1 MSTAIHFLESTKQQL
16 RDWSWLKKTL
26 MLIAIITFMT
36 SSFLFLTKPGTDI
49 RIWMAQTVII
59 TQHRD
64 WAWMFVGTKMRDDLV
79 TQLHTFVEENAV
91 EKQLPG
97 MITTT
102 QKRIRSIDELVK
114 VEDISGKF
122 WKGKRMY
129 VYDPKS
135 IKIMTPAKAGEGE
148 KISSMVKRTGA
159 VAGVNAGGFNDPEG
173 LGNGFAALGAIIS
186 GGEVIYTDQDG
197 SVPQHIVGFTKDG
210 TLVIGKYNIFELRE
224 MGVSEAASFYP
235 RVIAN
240 GKPLPINDGS
250 RAPRTAVGQK
260 ADGTVIF
267 IVIDGRQTHS
277 VGATLKEVQD
287 MFMDDDVINAGFL
300 DGGASSELVYNGEL
314 VTSPSSRYGERR
326 LPSAFLVYDHPENVV
341 ANRVWDGIDK
351 IDPGGSYDHPDFLK
365 EQAELKAKQKNNPTP
380 APTPTPTTS
389 PTPTPSSSTNK
400 GDTDKTKPGEAGNNS
415 GNTNKNGSSTP
426 GTTKPPAGKD
436 TDASKDANGGIT
448 TTPGNPTG
456 DKETTPPKSTPT
468 PGTSNNGGAEPTN
481 PPAGSNNN
489 AGNGGAAT
497 TPHPQVTPT
506 PSSSPTPPAAGGNTP
521 ANGNPA
527 PEQSAKPNNGGAI
540 SNGGTNGNTSDS
552 AGKAGSNVSANGSST
567 PTPSATST
575 ASATPTPLKAE

>member
-1 MSTAIHFLESTKQQL
+1 MSTAIHFLEATRQQL
-16 RDWSWLKKTL
+16 RDWSWLKKSL

-64 WAWMFVGTKMRDDLV
+64 WAWMFVGTEMRDDLV
-79 TQLHTFVEENAV
+79 KQLHTFVEENAV

-97 MITTT
+97 MIATTT
-102 QKRIRSIDELVK
+102 KRIRSIDELVK
-114 VEDISGKF
+114 VEDISGKL

-135 IKIMTPAKAGEGE
+135 IRIMTPEKPGEGE
-148 KISSMVKRTGA
+148 KITSMVKRTGA

-210 TLVIGKYNIFELRE
+210 TLIIGKYNIFELQE
-224 MGVSEAASFYP
+224 MGISEAASFYP

-287 MFMDDDVINAGFL
+287 LFMEDDVINAGFL

-314 VTSPSSRYGERR
+314 VTKPSSRYGERR

-380 APTPTPTTS
+380 APTPTPS
-389 PTPTPSSSTNK
+389 STPSTNTNK
-400 GDTDKTKPGEAGNNS
+400 GEPTKPDTGSNAG
-415 GNTNKNGSSTP
+415 TNKNGTSTP

-436 TDASKDANGGIT
+436 TDAKETNGGKA
-448 TTPGNPTG
+448 TPG
-456 DKETTPPKSTPT
+456 DKETAPPKT
-468 PGTSNNGGAEPTN
+468 
-481 PPAGSNNN
+481 
-489 AGNGGAAT
+489 
-497 TPHPQVTPT
+497 TPT
-506 PSSSPTPPAAGGNTP
+506 PSPGSSNNNGAEATTPPTGQPSGNNSNSGNSGASTSHPQGTPTPSPATNPTPTPPANNNQVQEP
-521 ANGNPA
+521 
-527 PEQSAKPNNGGAI
+527 SAKPNT
-540 SNGGTNGNTSDS
+540 GGTSGTSSDS
-552 AGKAGSNVSANGSST
+552 AGKATPGTSASGSAAPS
-567 PTPSATST
+567 PTPSTTATG
-575 ASATPTPLKAE
+575 TPVPTKTE

>member
-16 RDWSWLKKTL
+16 RDWSWLKKSL

-79 TQLHTFVEENAV
+79 TQLHTFVEENAL

-97 MITTT
+97 MIATTT
-102 QKRIRSIDELVK
+102 KRIRSIDELVK

-135 IKIMTPAKAGEGE
+135 IRIMTPAKAGEGE
-148 KISSMVKRTGA
+148 KITSMVKRTGA

-380 APTPTPTTS
+380 TATPTPSTS
-389 PTPTPSSSTNK
+389 PTPSSNTNK
-400 GDTDKTKPGEAGNNS
+400 GDTDKTKTGEAGNNS
-415 GNTNKNGSSTP
+415 GSTNKNGGSTAP

-436 TDASKDANGGIT
+436 TDPKDTNGGKTI
-448 TTPGNPTG
+448 PGNTSG
-456 DKETTPPKSTPT
+456 DNQTSPPKATPTPT
-468 PGTSNNGGAEPTN
+468 PGTSNNNGAEPTN
-481 PPAGSNNN
+481 PPVGQSSGNNN
-489 AGNGGAAT
+489 SGNGGAPT
-497 TPHPQVTPT
+497 NHPQGTPT
-506 PSSSPTPPAAGGNTP
+506 PNPSPTPGTGGNA
-521 ANGNPA
+521 ANGSPA
-527 PEQSAKPNNGGAI
+527 PEQSAKPNN
-540 SNGGTNGNTSDS
+540 SGTTGNTPDA
-552 AGKAGSNVSANGSST
+552 AGKATPGVSVNEHMT
-567 PTPSATST
+567 PTPTPTST

>member
-1 MSTAIHFLESTKQQL
+1 MSTAIHFLEATRQQL
-16 RDWSWLKKTL
+16 RDWSWLKKSL

-64 WAWMFVGTKMRDDLV
+64 WAWMFVGTEMRDDLV
-79 TQLHTFVEENAV
+79 KQLHTFVEENAV

-97 MITTT
+97 MIATTT
-102 QKRIRSIDELVK
+102 KRIRSIDELVK
-114 VEDISGKF
+114 VEDISGKL

-135 IKIMTPAKAGEGE
+135 IRIMTPEKPGEGE
-148 KISSMVKRTGA
+148 KITSMVKRTGA

-210 TLVIGKYNIFELRE
+210 TLIIGKYNIFELQE
-224 MGVSEAASFYP
+224 MGISEAASFYP

-287 MFMDDDVINAGFL
+287 LFMEDDVINAGFL

-314 VTSPSSRYGERR
+314 VTKPSSRYGERR

-380 APTPTPTTS
+380 APTPTPS
-389 PTPTPSSSTNK
+389 STPSANTNK
-400 GDTDKTKPGEAGNNS
+400 GEPTKPDTGSNAG
-415 GNTNKNGSSTP
+415 TNKNGTSTP

-436 TDASKDANGGIT
+436 TDAKETNGGKA
-448 TTPGNPTG
+448 TPG
-456 DKETTPPKSTPT
+456 DKETAPPKTTPT
-468 PGTSNNGGAEPTN
+468 PSPGTSNNNGADATTPPTGQPSGN
-481 PPAGSNNN
+481 NSNT
-489 AGNGGAAT
+489 GNSGNSGAS
-497 TPHPQVTPT
+497 TPHPQGTPT
-506 PSSSPTPPAAGGNTP
+506 PSPATNPTPTPPANNNQVQEP
-521 ANGNPA
+521 
-527 PEQSAKPNNGGAI
+527 SAKPNT
-540 SNGGTNGNTSDS
+540 GGTSGTSSDS
-552 AGKAGSNVSANGSST
+552 AGKATPGTSASGSAAPS
-567 PTPSATST
+567 PTPSTTATG
-575 ASATPTPLKAE
+575 TPVPNKTE